1 MGIHRRYAAAFL
13 ILFTSWTVQAGQ
25 VNVPKRSVED
35 LIKNVTPVLNDNAL
49 GYVRAEGNYPFTYN
63 NKAYSAGPILQTT
76 NIPKTSIA
84 TSIKNGLKVNP
95 AQLALDATI
104 AATLAAV
111 GWVMTD
117 GVLSK
122 KIEGESGTV
131 PLNTSSGQYF
141 WYTSYTSTSKTYNDA
156 ASDVQTSC
164 NNWATRVSSGQ
175 TYSYY
180 NVTYTLNSDG
190 VTGFCRALQ
199 QGASKSAAVYRT
211 GNSCP
216 TGSTY
221 DSTKQ
226 GCVQTASSTTPV
238 VDSDYSQIDTFV
250 SGNSDPDFLN
260 RALKASCEGSLA
272 PARCYQALQDAA
284 SHLHSGPSTVK
295 GPSTTS
301 TSSTTNVDGT
311 KSDTTTFKETQF
323 QLGYNADGFTWRDDT
338 TTTTTNPDGTQTV
351 SHESTED
358 NSATPEDEQD
368 DPLEKEYA
376 FEDKDFPEVTP
387 FYEQKYKEGFKSV
400 WEKNQASFDNS
411 AFISFLKSFVPSFS
425 GSCPAFGLSFNIAT
439 WANYGSMDFMS
450 ICYVLDFVKSILLVS
465 SLFLCRALIFGG

>member
-1 MGIHRRYAAAFL
+1 MGIYRRYAAAFL
-13 ILFTSWTVQAGQ
+13 IVFTSWTVQAGQ

-35 LIKNVTPVLNDNAL
+35 LIKNVTPVLSDNAL

-63 NKAYSAGPILQTT
+63 NKAYTAGPILQTT
-76 NIPKTSIA
+76 KIPTSA
-84 TSIKNGLKVNP
+84 VKSVLKEGLKTNAP
-95 AQLALDATI
+95 KLLLDATI
-104 AATLAAV
+104 AASVAAV

-117 GVLSK
+117 GVLTK
-122 KIEGESGTV
+122 KIESADAAPTDPSKDQYSWSIYNDYRASTPLASCQKFVDAVGGGTRREPQITGYSPSGMTAV
-131 PLNTSSGQYF
+131 CQYKM
-141 WYTSYTSTSKTYNDA
+141 YDSPTSTSWHYTTDNF
-156 ASDVQTSC
+156 S
-164 NNWATRVSSGQ
+164 RSG
-175 TYSYY
+175 S
-180 NVTYTLNSDG
+180 
-190 VTGFCRALQ
+190 
-199 QGASKSAAVYRT
+199 
-211 GNSCP
+211 SCP

-221 DSTKQ
+221 DASRGGCFGGSQPAPVTDADFSTL
-226 GCVQTASSTTPV
+226 
-238 VDSDYSQIDTFV
+238 DTHLD
-250 SGNSDPDFLN
+250 GLDAKHLN
-260 RALKASCEGSLA
+260 DVLKASCEGSLA
-272 PARCYQALQDAA
+272 PARCIQSLQDAA
-284 SHLHSGPSTVK
+284 AHLHSGPATVK
-295 GPSTTS
+295 GPTVTSTTS
-301 TSSTTNVDGT
+301 TTNADGT

-338 TTTTTNPDGTQTV
+338 TTTTTNPDGTKTV

-358 NSATPEDEQD
+358 NSATPEQEKD
-368 DPLEKEYA
+368 DPLDREYA

>member
-35 LIKNVTPVLNDNAL
+35 LIKNVTPVLSDNAL
-49 GYVRAEGNYPFTYN
+49 GYVRAQGNYPFTYN
-63 NKAYSAGPILQTT
+63 NKAYTAGPILQTT
-76 NIPKTSIA
+76 KIPTS
-84 TSIKNGLKVNP
+84 TVKSVLKEGLKTNAP
-95 AQLALDATI
+95 KLLLDATI
-104 AATLAAV
+104 AASVAAV
-111 GWVMTD
+111 GWVMTE
-117 GVLSK
+117 GVLTK
-122 KIEGESGTV
+122 PTTGEATGPVDPST
-131 PLNTSSGQYF
+131 GQYY
-141 WYTSYTSTSKTYNDA
+141 WTSDFSGKTTPY
-156 ASDVQTSC
+156 
-164 NNWATRVSSGQ
+164 SSPANACLGE
-175 TYSYY
+175 Y
-180 NVTYTLNSDG
+180 
-190 VTGFCRALQ
+190 
-199 QGASKSAAVYRT
+199 SAAAYQLANSSQAYCYKKAGDTGHVGSVYRS
-211 GNSCP
+211 GKSCP
-216 TGSTY
+216 TGTTYKSSVGACVGQSKYVPVTDADFSTL
-221 DSTKQ
+221 
-226 GCVQTASSTTPV
+226 
-238 VDSDYSQIDTFV
+238 DTHLD
-250 SGNSDPDFLN
+250 GLDAKHLN
-260 RALKASCEGSLA
+260 DVLKASCEGSLA
-272 PARCYQALQDAA
+272 PARCIQSLQDAA
-284 SHLHSGPSTVK
+284 SHLHSGPATVK
-295 GPSTTS
+295 GPTVTSTTS
-301 TSSTTNVDGT
+301 TTNADGT

-338 TTTTTNPDGTQTV
+338 TTTTTNPDGTKTV

-358 NSATPEDEQD
+358 NSATPEQEKD
-368 DPLEKEYA
+368 DPLDREYA

>member
-35 LIKNVTPVLNDNAL
+35 LIKNVTPVLSDNAL

-63 NKAYSAGPILQTT
+63 NKAYTAGPILQTT
-76 NIPKTSIA
+76 KIPTSAVKTVL
-84 TSIKNGLKVNP
+84 KEGLKANAP
-95 AQLALDATI
+95 KLLLDATI
-104 AATLAAV
+104 AASVAAV

-117 GVLSK
+117 GVLMK
-122 KIEGESGTV
+122 KT
-131 PLNTSSGQYF
+131 TDSSGNP
-141 WYTSYTSTSKTYNDA
+141 TPVSTNPDAGEYYWQAISLPNISKNKYSSPQLACMDA
-156 ASDVQTSC
+156 AASGY
-164 NNWATRVSSGQ
+164 WAAG
-175 TYSYY
+175 TYVGIEQSYPTQFTCT
-180 NVTYTLNSDG
+180 VRLPDG
-190 VTGFCRALQ
+190 LSRSEIVGY
-199 QGASKSAAVYRT
+199 GS
-211 GNSCP
+211 SCP
-216 TGSTY
+216 SGSNYSQSTGSCLA
-221 DSTKQ
+221 DSK
-226 GCVQTASSTTPV
+226 PV
-238 VDSDYSQIDTFV
+238 PVTDSDFSALDTHLD
-250 SGNSDPDFLN
+250 GLDAKHLN
-260 RALKASCEGSLA
+260 DVLKASCEGSLA
-272 PARCYQALQDAA
+272 PARCIQSLQDAA
-284 SHLHSGPSTVK
+284 SHLHSGPATVK
-295 GPSTTS
+295 GPTVTSTTS
-301 TSSTTNVDGT
+301 TTNADGT

-358 NSATPEDEQD
+358 NSATPEQEKD

>member
-35 LIKNVTPVLNDNAL
+35 LIKNVTPVLSDNAL

-63 NKAYSAGPILQTT
+63 NKAYVAGPILQTT
-76 NIPKTSIA
+76 KIPTSA
-84 TSIKNGLKVNP
+84 VKSVLKEGLKTNAP
-95 AQLALDATI
+95 KLLLDATI
-104 AATLAAV
+104 AASVAAV
-111 GWVMTD
+111 GWVMTE
-117 GVLSK
+117 GVLVK
-122 KIEGESGTV
+122 KSDGQ
-131 PLNTSSGQYF
+131 PADTSSGQYQ
-141 WYTSYTSTSKTYNDA
+141 WIAENDKRTTSSTA
-156 ASDVQTSC
+156 AGACDSFIKYRISDNPGWKFSLTGTTV
-164 NNWATRVSSGQ
+164 NGSSGACE
-175 TYSYY
+175 Y
-180 NVTYTLNSDG
+180 NYTNTSN
-190 VTGFCRALQ
+190 R
-199 QGASKSAAVYRT
+199 S
-211 GNSCP
+211 N
-216 TGSTY
+216 TGSVGVSRIGTGCPSGSSY
-221 DSTKQ
+221 DSSSGSCLLQ
-226 GCVQTASSTTPV
+226 GTSPV
-238 VDSDYSQIDTFV
+238 TDSDFSKLDTHLD
-250 SGNSDPDFLN
+250 GLDAKHLN
-260 RALKASCEGSLA
+260 DVLKASCEGSLA
-272 PARCYQALQDAA
+272 PARCIQSLQDAA
-284 SHLHSGPSTVK
+284 SHLHSGPATVK
-295 GPSTTS
+295 GPSVTSTTS
-301 TSSTTNVDGT
+301 TANADGT

-338 TTTTTNPDGTQTV
+338 TTTTTNPDGTKTV

-358 NSATPEDEQD
+358 NSATPEQEKD
-368 DPLEKEYA
+368 DPLDREYA
-376 FEDKDFPEVTP
+376 FDDKDFPEVTP

>member
-35 LIKNVTPVLNDNAL
+35 LIKNVTPVLSDNAL

-63 NKAYSAGPILQTT
+63 NKAYTAGPILQTT
-76 NIPKTSIA
+76 KIPTSA
-84 TSIKNGLKVNP
+84 VKSVLKEGLKTNAP
-95 AQLALDATI
+95 KLLLDATI
-104 AATLAAV
+104 AASVAAV
-111 GWVMTD
+111 GWVMTE

-122 KIEGESGTV
+122 KI
-131 PLNTSSGQYF
+131 
-141 WYTSYTSTSKTYNDA
+141 A
-156 ASDVQTSC
+156 
-164 NNWATRVSSGQ
+164 
-175 TYSYY
+175 
-180 NVTYTLNSDG
+180 SDG
-190 VTGFCRALQ
+190 VVTTTPGDGNYYWKTNNTVQTEQGPMLASASDPGALCKMIRWTNNYSNSGPTFDSSTTGRCNAVRASD
-199 QGASKSAAVYRT
+199 GAKAYMSITRYGS
-211 GNSCP
+211 SCP
-216 TGSTY
+216 SGATY
-221 DSTKQ
+221 DSSLGACTGK
-226 GCVQTASSTTPV
+226 AAYSPV
-238 VDSDYSQIDTFV
+238 TDA
-250 SGNSDPDFLN
+250 DFTSLN
-260 RALKASCEGSLA
+260 TQLDGLDAKHLNDVLKASCEGSLA
-272 PARCYQALQDAA
+272 PARCIQFLQDAA
-284 SHLHSGPSTVK
+284 SHLHSGPTTLK
-295 GPSTTS
+295 GPTTTSTTS
-301 TSSTTNVDGT
+301 TTNADGT

-338 TTTTTNPDGTQTV
+338 TTTTTNPDGTKTV

-358 NSATPEDEQD
+358 NSATPEQEKD
-368 DPLEKEYA
+368 DPLDREYA

>member
-35 LIKNVTPVLNDNAL
+35 LIKNVTPVLSENAL

-63 NKAYSAGPILQTT
+63 NKAYTAGPILQTT
-76 NIPKTSIA
+76 KIPTSA
-84 TSIKNGLKVNP
+84 VKSVLKEGLKTNAP
-95 AQLALDATI
+95 KLLLDATI
-104 AATLAAV
+104 AASVAAV

-117 GVLSK
+117 GVLYK
-122 KIEGESGTV
+122 KISQDQAV
-131 PLNTSSGQYF
+131 PTDAAAGQYYWSGSSIKKGAPF
-141 WYTSYTSTSKTYNDA
+141 SSPQEACEAWRLQNGSYYKGSMTKTTDKSYVCYASYTSNYDA
-156 ASDVQTSC
+156 AI
-164 NNWATRVSSGQ
+164 
-175 TYSYY
+175 
-180 NVTYTLNSDG
+180 TLKGS
-190 VTGFCRALQ
+190 FCP
-199 QGASKSAAVYRT
+199 S
-211 GNSCP
+211 
-216 TGSTY
+216 GSTFNAP
-221 DSTKQ
+221 SGICQ
-226 GCVQTASSTTPV
+226 ASGSAPV
-238 VDSDYSQIDTFV
+238 TDADFSSLDTQLD
-250 SGNSDPDFLN
+250 GLDAKHLN
-260 RALKASCEGSLA
+260 DVLKASCEGSLA
-272 PARCYQALQDAA
+272 PARCIQSLEDAA
-284 SHLHSGPSTVK
+284 SHLHSGPATVK
-295 GPSTTS
+295 GPTVTSTTS
-301 TSSTTNVDGT
+301 TTNADGT

-358 NSATPEDEQD
+358 NSSTPEQEED
-368 DPLEKEYA
+368 DPLDREYA
-376 FEDKDFPEVTP
+376 FEDKDFPDVTP